1 LKSQEIEKFLDFLF
15 WRSILMV
22 QENQIFKWN
31 LTKYCS
37 GNYIWQGFRKFFNA
51 ASRCART
58 LAHTHQDATYI
69 SYIPHQTS
77 SLKNYLPAVPK
88 FCIF

>member
-1 LKSQEIEKFLDFLF
+1 
-15 WRSILMV
+15 MV

-77 SLKNYLPAVPK
+77 SL
-88 FCIF
+88 